1 MSGGAI
7 SHGAVDCRVL
17 KNPTEYA
24 TPAAALAL
32 LYVAFVWMKVLEVL
46 MMLMHRAQWTLF
58 AATLTHAHP
67 SLWMVVVVAVDVVV
81 VVVDTVVDVVVVVEV
96 RVVEVTVVEE
106 VGALRAHVA
115 TTAQT
120 ITPIMGF
127 STDGDIFVTHARG
140 CDVLVL

>member
-17 KNPTEYA
+17 KNPTEYV
-24 TPAAALAL
+24 TPAAVLAL
-32 LYVAFVWMKVLEVL
+32 LYAAFVWMKVLEVL
-46 MMLMHRAQWTLF
+46 MALMHRAQWTLF
-58 AATLTHAHP
+58 AEALTHPHP
-67 SLWMVVVVAVDVVV
+67 SLWMV

-96 RVVEVTVVEE
+96 TVLEE
-106 VGALRAHVA
+106 VGAPRAHVA

-120 ITPIMGF
+120 ITPTIGF

-140 CDVLVL
+140 CEGLL

>member
-24 TPAAALAL
+24 TAAAAL
-32 LYVAFVWMKVLEVL
+32 LYAAFVWMKVLEVL
-46 MMLMHRAQWTLF
+46 MALMHRAQWTLF

-81 VVVDTVVDVVVVVEV
+81 VVEV

-106 VGALRAHVA
+106 EGAPRTHVA

-120 ITPIMGF
+120 ITPTMGF
-127 STDGDIFVTHARG
+127 ITDGDIFVTHARG

>member
-1 MSGGAI
+1 MSGGAV

-32 LYVAFVWMKVLEVL
+32 LYAAFVWMKVLEVL
-46 MMLMHRAQWTLF
+46 IALMHRAQWTLF
-58 AATLTHAHP
+58 AEALTHPHP
-67 SLWMVVVVAVDVVV
+67 SLWMV

-106 VGALRAHVA
+106 VGAPRAHVA

-120 ITPIMGF
+120 ITPTIGF
-127 STDGDIFVTHARG
+127 STDGDIFVTRGRG
-140 CDVLVL
+140 CEVLL